1 MKFGVICFETAQIWQ
16 KNREKQA
23 NSNVGVLEGVVPEAE
38 PEISVPDIGHF
49 PVGIGSV
56 GLWLKNDLFFI
67 ANNSLP
73 ANLSKRLRR
82 ASGVRSRFRGYP
94 TNSSGYCH

>member
-1 MKFGVICFETAQIWQ
+1 MRFGVICFESGHIWQ

-23 NSNVGVLEGVVPEAE
+23 KSNVGVLEGVEPEAE
-38 PEISVPDIGHF
+38 PEISVPDMGHF

>member
-1 MKFGVICFETAQIWQ
+1 MKFGVICIETAQIWR
-16 KNREKQA
+16 KNRENQA
-23 NSNVGVLEGVVPEAE
+23 NSNITVLESVVPEPE
-38 PEISVPDIGHF
+38 PEMSVTDIGHF

-82 ASGVRSRFRGYP
+82 AGGVRS
-94 TNSSGYCH
+94 